1 MGKLILVIL
10 MATLPVAAEN
20 IVFIGSPEFRLQHS
34 GTSKGRIEK
43 VEFAHNEKMEWA
55 CVIVKRMGK
64 YYWRSRENK
73 ELIVVQAGEYLT
85 FSPGNGSSDY
95 VKVRIPYTP
104 DPKLE
109 QLSRLEFDPSAHY
122 EYTEHLTIGLTSIS
136 YWGDIAKFDSR
147 RIPFDPDL
155 ILFRKRE

>member
-10 MATLPVAAEN
+10 MAALPVTAEN

-43 VEFAHNEKMEWA
+43 VAFTHSEKMEWA

-73 ELIVVQAGEYLT
+73 ELIVVQGGDYLT
-85 FSPGNGSSDY
+85 FSPVNGSSDY

-109 QLSRLEFDPSAHY
+109 PLSQLELDPSADFD
-122 EYTEHLTIGLTSIS
+122 YTEHLTLGLTSIS
-136 YWGDIAKFDSR
+136 YWGDTAKFDSR
-147 RIPFDPDL
+147 RIPLDPDL
-155 ILFRKRE
+155 IPFRKRD